1 MSKKNSLEPISPDQL
16 FNATANGVIV
26 INSNGIILK
35 ANRNALKIFRREE
48 GALLGSS
55 VYVSLPMIGSVIK
68 ESLAKKENI
77 RGYLASDNVIS
88 VVLNTS
94 IIQNNNSTI
103 GVVASFQE
111 TAVFEKIAKKF
122 EFYQL
127 QNRELNA
134 IFESVSD
141 GIWVCDG
148 NGIVLNINE
157 ASEKINEIRKEEVVG
172 RSVYDLVEEGMY
184 DESSVVMVLEQKKQ
198 VSIVQEIKR
207 IKKKALVTATPVF
220 NEQGDIS
227 LVVVN
232 ARDMTQLNNMK
243 AQLEKSLQ
251 ESDKLKETLKEI
263 NLLEVSRKN
272 VIGESETFQSVLK
285 VALKLAQME
294 VSNILLLGE
303 SGTGKGL
310 MAKFIHRCSRR
321 HKKSFIQINCAAVPE
336 SLLEAELFG
345 YEKGAFTGAQEDGKV
360 GLIELSHGGT
370 LFLDEIG
377 ELPLALQSKL
387 LKYFDDNEV
396 MRIGG
401 LKSKKVDCTIIVA
414 TNRDLGTQ
422 VKKKRFRKDLFY
434 RINTFTVSV
443 PPLRERPEDIFDLVN
458 YYLATYNQQFK
469 TNKRIG
475 PTALEKLQRYPF
487 PGNVRELKNIIK
499 KGVVLSESNHL
510 DDYLM
515 NGLPMIQQSRKTA
528 PLIGGRAINLRHEL
542 LAYEKEI
549 LLEVMQENKT
559 TRKIAEKLNI
569 NHSTVVRKL
578 KKHNLKTAS
587 VSMSEGEEMPLN

>member
-1 MSKKNSLEPISPDQL
+1 MPKDTVDHVTPEQL

-26 INSNGIILK
+26 TNCRGIILK
-35 ANRNALKIFRREE
+35 ANINAHRIFQKEE
-48 GALLGSS
+48 KTLVASS
-55 VYVSLPMIGSVIK
+55 VYTSLPIIGKIIY
-68 ESLAKKENI
+68 ESLERKENV
-77 RGYLASDNVIS
+77 RGYLVSDNATS

-94 IIQNNNSTI
+94 IIREEGRII
-103 GVVASFQE
+103 GVVSSFQE

-148 NGIVLNINE
+148 NGVVLNINE
-157 ASEKINEIRKEEVVG
+157 ASEKINQIKKEEVVG
-172 RSVYDLVEEGMY
+172 KTVYELVNEGMY
-184 DESSVVMVLEQKKQ
+184 DESSVIKVLEKRQQ
-198 VSIVQEIKR
+198 VSMIQEIKR
-207 IKKKALVTATPVF
+207 IQKRVLVTATPVF
-220 NEQGDIS
+220 NEKGDIS

-232 ARDMTQLNNMK
+232 ARDLTQLNLLREK
-243 AQLEKSLQ
+243 LETSLQ
-251 ESDKLKETLKEI
+251 ESDKLKEALKEI
-263 NLLEVSRKN
+263 NLLEVSRKK
-272 VIGESETFQSVLK
+272 VIGTSEIFQSVLT
-285 VALKLAQME
+285 VALKLSQME

-310 MAKFIHRCSRR
+310 LAKFIHTCSNRNN
-321 HKKSFIQINCAAVPE
+321 KSFVQINCAAVPE

-345 YEKGAFTGAQEDGKV
+345 YEKGAFTGAQEGGKI

-401 LKSKKVDCTIIVA
+401 VRSRKVDCSIIVA
-414 TNRDLGTQ
+414 TNRNLESH
-422 VKKKRFRKDLFY
+422 VKKKLFRKDLFY
-434 RINTFTVSV
+434 RINTFTITV

-458 YYLATYNQQFK
+458 YYLSIYNKKFETFRK
-469 TNKRIG
+469 IS
-475 PTALEKLQRYPF
+475 PVALEKLQRYSF

-499 KGVVLSESNHL
+499 KGVVLSESDNL
-510 DDYLM
+510 DDYIINGISM
-515 NGLPMIQQSRKTA
+515 NMNS
-528 PLIGGRAINLRHEL
+528 LRPDSLKQNTVIDLRREV

-549 LLEVMQENKT
+549 LEQVIEDNMT
-559 TRKIAEKLNI
+559 TREIADRLRI
-569 NHSTVVRKL
+569 DHSTVVRKL
-578 KKHNLKTAS
+578 RKHNLTTSRAGKLTS
-587 VSMSEGEEMPLN
+587 QRS

>member
-48 GALLGSS
+48 GALLGAS

>member
-458 YYLATYNQQFK
+458 YYLTTYNQQFK

>member
-1 MSKKNSLEPISPDQL
+1 MPQNTIDQFTPEQL
-16 FNATANGVIV
+16 FNATANGVI
-26 INSNGIILK
+26 ITNCSGIILK
-35 ANRNALKIFRREE
+35 ANLNALKIFQKDEQT
-48 GALLGSS
+48 LVGSS
-55 VYVSLPMIGSVIK
+55 VYTSLPIIGKVIYD
-68 ESLAKKENI
+68 SLDRRENV
-77 RGYLASDNVIS
+77 RGYLVSDDTTS

-94 IIQNNNSTI
+94 IIREKDRII
-103 GVVASFQE
+103 GVATSFQE

-148 NGIVLNINE
+148 NGVVLNINE
-157 ASEKINEIRKEEVVG
+157 ASEKINQIKKEEVVG
-172 RSVYDLVEEGMY
+172 KTVYELVNEGMY
-184 DESSVVMVLEQKKQ
+184 DESSVVKVLEKRQQ
-198 VSIVQEIKR
+198 VSMVQEIKR
-207 IKKKALVTATPVF
+207 IQKRVLVTATPVF
-220 NEQGDIS
+220 NERGGIS

-232 ARDMTQLNNMK
+232 ARDMTQLNLMRE
-243 AQLEKSLQ
+243 QLETSLQ

-263 NLLEVSRKN
+263 NLLKVSRKN
-272 VIGESETFQSVLK
+272 VIGESQTFQSVLT

-310 MAKFIHRCSRR
+310 LAKFIHTCSNRN
-321 HKKSFIQINCAAVPE
+321 KKSFIQINCAAVPE

-345 YEKGAFTGAQEDGKV
+345 YEKGAFTGAQESGKV

-401 LKSKKVDCTIIVA
+401 VKSRKVDCSIIVA
-414 TNRDLGTQ
+414 TNRNLESQ
-422 VKKKRFRKDLFY
+422 VKKKLFRKDLFY
-434 RINTFTVSV
+434 RINTFTITV

-458 YYLATYNQQFK
+458 YYLSIYNKQFETVK
-469 TNKRIG
+469 KIS
-475 PTALEKLQRYPF
+475 PVALEKLQRYSF

-499 KGVVLSESNHL
+499 KGVVLSESDNL
-510 DDYLM
+510 DDYLINGIPM
-515 NGLPMIQQSRKTA
+515 NAQSLQSKNLKSNTA
-528 PLIGGRAINLRHEL
+528 IDLRGEIM
-542 LAYEKEI
+542 AYEKEI
-549 LLEVMQENKT
+549 LEQVIEDNMT
-559 TRKIAEKLNI
+559 TREIADRLRI
-569 NHSTVVRKL
+569 DHSTVVRKL
-578 KKHNLKTAS
+578 KKHKLTTSRAGRS
-587 VSMSEGEEMPLN
+587 

>member
-321 HKKSFIQINCAAVPE
+321 HEKSFIQINCAAVPE

-458 YYLATYNQQFK
+458 YYLTTYNQQFN

>member
-48 GALLGSS
+48 GALLGAS

-321 HKKSFIQINCAAVPE
+321 HEKSFIQINCAAVPE

-458 YYLATYNQQFK
+458 YYLTTYNQQFK

-578 KKHNLKTAS
+578 KKHNLKTAR

>member
-1 MSKKNSLEPISPDQL
+1 MPQNTIDQFTPEQL
-16 FNATANGVIV
+16 FNATANGVI
-26 INSNGIILK
+26 ITNCSGIILK
-35 ANRNALKIFRREE
+35 ANLNALKIFQKDEQT
-48 GALLGSS
+48 LVGSS
-55 VYVSLPMIGSVIK
+55 VYTSLPIIGKVIYD
-68 ESLAKKENI
+68 SLDRRENV
-77 RGYLASDNVIS
+77 RGYLVSDDTTS

-94 IIQNNNSTI
+94 IIREKDRII
-103 GVVASFQE
+103 GVATSFQE

-148 NGIVLNINE
+148 KGVVLNINE
-157 ASEKINEIRKEEVVG
+157 ASEKINQIKKEEVVG
-172 RSVYDLVEEGMY
+172 KTVYELVNEGMY
-184 DESSVVMVLEQKKQ
+184 DESSVVKVLEKRQQ
-198 VSIVQEIKR
+198 VSMVQEIKR
-207 IKKKALVTATPVF
+207 IQKRVLVTATPVF
-220 NEQGDIS
+220 NERGGIS

-232 ARDMTQLNNMK
+232 ARDMTQLNLMRE
-243 AQLEKSLQ
+243 QLETSLQ

-263 NLLEVSRKN
+263 NLLKVSRKN
-272 VIGESETFQSVLK
+272 VIGESQTFQSVLT

-310 MAKFIHRCSRR
+310 LAKFIHTCSNRN
-321 HKKSFIQINCAAVPE
+321 KKSFIQINCAAVPE

-345 YEKGAFTGAQEDGKV
+345 YEKGAFTGAQESGKV

-401 LKSKKVDCTIIVA
+401 VKSRKVDCSIIVA
-414 TNRDLGTQ
+414 TNRNLESQ
-422 VKKKRFRKDLFY
+422 VKKKLFRKDLFY
-434 RINTFTVSV
+434 RINTFTITV

-458 YYLATYNQQFK
+458 YYLSIYNKQFETVK
-469 TNKRIG
+469 KIS
-475 PTALEKLQRYPF
+475 PVALEKLQRYSF

-499 KGVVLSESNHL
+499 KGVVLSESDNL
-510 DDYLM
+510 DDYLINGIPM
-515 NGLPMIQQSRKTA
+515 NAQSLQSKNLKSNTA
-528 PLIGGRAINLRHEL
+528 IDLRGEIM
-542 LAYEKEI
+542 AYEKEI
-549 LLEVMQENKT
+549 LEQVIEDNMT
-559 TRKIAEKLNI
+559 TREIADRLRI
-569 NHSTVVRKL
+569 DHSTVVRKL
-578 KKHNLKTAS
+578 KKHKLTTSRAGRS
-587 VSMSEGEEMPLN
+587 